1 MVGAGRPFKKEIMA
15 KERTVEEIHIQIG
28 DVRYTLTGGS
38 FAEMVEKVKAVP
50 GRRFRAIPNDKH
62 WVLPV
67 TLEAAEVALS
77 PYLLTAVGKA
87 LKVAIMDPTNM
98 PTSPDEAL
106 PLLQENHALLEKI
119 IQDLRDAAFLL
130 NRNPSHLGGEE
141 KKLIMRSARALVG
154 WKG

>member
-1 MVGAGRPFKKEIMA
+1 MA

-67 TLEAAEVALS
+67 AMEAAEATLS

-106 PLLQENHALLEKI
+106 PLLQENRALFDKI
-119 IQDLRDAAFLL
+119 MQDLRDVSFLL
-130 NRNPSHLGGEE
+130 TRDPSHLGAEE
-141 KKLIMRSARALVG
+141 KKLVMRSARAVVG

>member
-1 MVGAGRPFKKEIMA
+1 MA

-67 TLEAAEVALS
+67 TLETAEVALS

-87 LKVAIMDPTNM
+87 LKVAIMDPTSM

-130 NRNPSHLGGEE
+130 NRNPSHHAQCAGASRLEG
-141 KKLIMRSARALVG
+141 LRRPPTTQSPAPFAPARRG
-154 WKG
+154 H